1 MNGGSPLVRPW
12 LKAGLNVLLVDDE
25 ARALELRGGD
35 GESGAS
41 RQEMDGGAA
50 QRGPANGPVNG
61 PAQPANA
68 HGPAS
73 AGPVRV
79 ERGAAPARP
88 ADFGIPPRPE
98 MPAPRPGKPAPNF
111 DDARFARPVVSGATR
126 TVPPAARP
134 DARPDAPRPLAPQ
147 NPAPNPANAPRTAN
161 PATPQNPAPNPV
173 PAPAPRPAPRP
184 GTSLLAAPGAL
195 PVESWPAS
203 WLALRDRRP
212 LPPRPL
218 VLWSYA
224 GLGDDLVGTP
234 DEARRRVI
242 VRMLTELR
250 HPVGTHVFW
259 PFALP
264 QEDSA
269 GAESSAQ
276 ASLFWSGVSMLDP
289 RVLLLFGSDT
299 RDALDMPKSLL
310 PFCQARVHGRLV
322 IQLPRP
328 QALASDE
335 SAFRQAQAFLSRI
348 LRFCA
353 R

>member
-25 ARALELRGGD
+25 ARALELRGGN
-35 GESGAS
+35 GESGAKES
-41 RQEMDGGAA
+41 GAARQEMGGANAPGAARPAMPGPAPENVAPGFPVPPQA
-50 QRGPANGPVNG
+50 QRGPAPDGVAPG
-61 PAQPANA
+61 
-68 HGPAS
+68 
-73 AGPVRV
+73 
-79 ERGAAPARP
+79 PARP
-88 ADFGIPPRPE
+88 ADPANAAPGFPARPD

-111 DDARFARPVVSGATR
+111 DDARFARPAVSDATR
-126 TVPPAARP
+126 TVSPAARP
-134 DARPDAPRPLAPQ
+134 EARPDAPRPVAPQ
-147 NPAPNPANAPRTAN
+147 NPAPRPASPHASVNPAANAAPH
-161 PATPQNPAPNPV
+161 AT
-173 PAPAPRPAPRP
+173 PRP

-195 PVESWPAS
+195 PVESWPAA

-264 QEDSA
+264 GEEPV
-269 GAESSAQ
+269 AE

-328 QALASDE
+328 QALAGDE